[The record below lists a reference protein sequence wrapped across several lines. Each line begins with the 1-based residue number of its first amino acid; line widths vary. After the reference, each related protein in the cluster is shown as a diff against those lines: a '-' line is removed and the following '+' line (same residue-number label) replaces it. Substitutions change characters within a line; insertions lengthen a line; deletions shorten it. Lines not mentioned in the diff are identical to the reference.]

1 VTKSDFSFPGPNA
14 ERLAI
19 HILAL
24 LPPDG
29 TPVLNRVMRVLLSRE
44 LEVRIDPDLY
54 FEACDLLVQ
63 KGRIGRLRGQSGQIF
78 LSAQIPSLGAPS
90 PEPAEIWSESRLMA
104 PVRRFL
110 EGAFRKG
117 LDLPTDG
124 AALVIDT
131 STSGPPRVHWA
142 WPDFILVSAMRFTL
156 LRGARV
162 DVHGFELKTEADGS
176 VLAVHEALAQTRFT
190 HFGHLI
196 WHLPEK
202 SKAEARLSEVD
213 DHCKY
218 HGIGFIRIREP
229 LDPAGYEIL
238 RDPVRKNTA
247 QAATEGFLDLRL
259 SDDQK
264 QRLARVVRG

>member
-1 VTKSDFSFPGPNA
+1 VTKSDFSFPGPDA
-14 ERLAI
+14 DRLAN

-29 TPVLNRVMRVLLSRE
+29 TPVLNRVMRVLLSRD
-44 LEVRIDPDLY
+44 LEVRIEQDLY

-63 KGRIGRLRGQSGQIF
+63 KGKIGRLRGQSGQIF
-78 LSAQIPSLGAPS
+78 LSAQIPSQAAPA
-90 PEPAEIWSESRLMA
+90 PEPAEAWSEMRLME

-110 EGAFRKG
+110 EGAFSKG
-117 LDLPTDG
+117 LDLPIDG

-131 STSGPPRVHWA
+131 SALGPPKGRWA
-142 WPDFILVSAMRFTL
+142 RPDFVLVSAMRFSL
-156 LRGARV
+156 LPGAQV
-162 DVHGFELKTEADGS
+162 DVHSFELKTEAGGS

-202 SKAEARLSEVD
+202 SKAEARLSEID
-213 DHCKY
+213 DHCKN
-218 HGIGFIRIREP
+218 HGIGLIRIREP
-229 LDPAGYEIL
+229 LDPAGYEII

-247 QAATEGFLDLRL
+247 PAATEGFLDLRL